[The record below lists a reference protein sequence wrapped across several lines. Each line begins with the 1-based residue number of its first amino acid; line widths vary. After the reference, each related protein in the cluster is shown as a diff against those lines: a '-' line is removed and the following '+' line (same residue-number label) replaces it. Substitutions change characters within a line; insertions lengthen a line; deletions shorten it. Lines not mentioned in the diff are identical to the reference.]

1 MRRSCFLP
9 FFAAVLFWA
18 ASAYAQ
24 TGAPVTDISAI
35 ADGSGCRSA
44 LDGVLSSYVRGVA
57 IVFARAACEPD
68 RDDVKIVSA
77 AGSDAQK
84 TDALSWYEP
93 QFAALMM
100 PNERA
105 SADTLRHAYALL
117 LGLGA
122 RESSGRYC
130 VGRDSTADFI
140 DAGSAEAGL
149 FQTFWGVH
157 TSSSVLE
164 PMFRRYLADQRT
176 CLLDI
181 FKPGARCSRWDAR
194 TWGEGTGADWQKLT
208 KACPAFATEYAAVV
222 LRSSGGSRGEFGPI
236 RRKAAQLT
244 KACDAML
251 SKVQAYLA
259 ANSQACAALQ

>member
-1 MRRSCFLP
+1 MRRSCFPSFL
-9 FFAAVLFWA
+9 AGLVFWA
-18 ASAYAQ
+18 AAAAAQ
-24 TGAPVTDISAI
+24 TGAPVADISSI

-44 LDGVLSSYVRGVA
+44 LDGVLESYVRGVA
-57 IVFARAACEPD
+57 IVFARAACQPD

-77 AGSDAQK
+77 ARSDAEK

-93 QFAALMM
+93 QFAALTM
-100 PNERA
+100 PNDRA
-105 SADTLRHAYALL
+105 GADTLRHAYALL
-117 LGLGA
+117 LGLGV

-130 VGRDSTADFI
+130 VGRDQTADFTSA
-140 DAGSAEAGL
+140 DSAEAGL
-149 FQTFWGVH
+149 FQTSWGVH

-164 PMFRRYLADQRT
+164 PMFRRYSADQRN
-176 CLLDI
+176 CLLDV

-194 TWGEGTGADWQKLT
+194 TWGEGIGADWQKMT

-222 LRSSGGSRGEFGPI
+222 LRTSGGSRGEFGPI

-244 KACDAML
+244 KDCDGML

-259 ANSQACAALQ
+259 GNPQACAAWH

>member
-1 MRRSCFLP
+1 MRRSYFLS
-9 FFAAVLFWA
+9 FFSAALFWA
-18 ASAYAQ
+18 TSPSAQ
-24 TGAPVTDISAI
+24 TGAPVADISAI

-44 LDGVLSSYVRGVA
+44 LDGALSSYVRGVA

-68 RDDVKIVSA
+68 RDVKIVSA
-77 AGSDAQK
+77 ARSDAQK

-105 SADTLRHAYALL
+105 AADTLRHTYALL
-117 LGLGA
+117 LGLGV

-130 VGRDSTADFI
+130 VGRDSTADFE
-140 DAGSAEAGL
+140 DAGTAEAGL
-149 FQTFWGVH
+149 FQTSWGVH
-157 TSSSVLE
+157 KSSSVLE
-164 PMFRRYLADQRT
+164 PMFRRYSADPRN

-181 FKPGARCSRWDAR
+181 FRPGARCSRWDAR

-236 RRKAAQLT
+236 RSKAAQLT

-251 SKVQAYLA
+251 SKVQAYLT